1 MRHHRASAYNSLENC
16 NIVFVFCDL
25 NLFRKNTDTTRRLF
39 FEKIRKNRR
48 KNNRSPW
55 QPFDDDDGDDED
67 EDEDDDDDR

>member
-1 MRHHRASAYNSLENC
+1 LKIVTLFLYFVISICLE
-16 NIVFVFCDL
+16 
-25 NLFRKNTDTTRRLF
+25 KNTDTTRRLF